1 MGRINKN
8 EIYVTKRPIKSI
20 MSVII
25 MDTKFPISSNSH
37 EYIEALQKISDTCYL
52 FSDKFY
58 ESKGINK
65 RKFTTLYEGNLFI
78 DCTGD
83 SIIPLINKTFDYS
96 IEIFN
101 RHASFL
107 VFNLSDLET
116 FQEEDFKKLLSNI
129 QKVNV
134 SNIKWPILNIKRLS
148 SEEMYEYYKE
158 FPTIDEGSYLN
169 TDSCFS
175 LTGIISKLN
184 LEYFNYLI
192 LKENSNNTKNTY
204 ASWKTTSRIQFFKR
218 IVISE
223 FLKFLEENPN
233 FIETFSGDRIDQ
245 VYASIIKRLNLKNQ
259 NINIEDLNLEEI

>member
-8 EIYVTKRPIKSI
+8 EIYVIKRPIKSI

-83 SIIPLINKTFDYS
+83 SIIPLINKTLDYS

-134 SNIKWPILNIKRLS
+134 SNIKWPILNIKGLS

-158 FPTIDEGSYLN
+158 FPTIDGGSYLN